1 MPTTSR
7 VTPKALTTTL
17 SPSSSPDSQPV
28 RSHGTAPATTPGA
41 TTRKR
46 RLPPI
51 ARELHTALALRRAP
65 EQEER
70 DAGPPMP
77 VGAGERRLAQRLDR
91 KPGFLQ
97 RPRVRLERVAVARE
111 REPDPVAVPLEL
123 VGGLDEVPAL
133 DDEAR
138 VVVRPV

>member
-1 MPTTSR
+1 MPTTSG

-51 ARELHTALALRRAP
+51 ARELRTALALRRAP

-70 DAGPPMP
+70 DARPPMP

-91 KPGFLQ
+91 KPGLGFLQ

-111 REPDPVAVPLEL
+111 
-123 VGGLDEVPAL
+123 
-133 DDEAR
+133 
-138 VVVRPV
+138 